1 MDSPKQSTLGAFRDF
16 AFKGN
21 VVDLAVGVVIGA
33 AFGKIVTGLV
43 DGLIMPLVGLL
54 LPSGHWREFVVHV
67 GRAEVKVGNLL
78 GLTLDFVIVA
88 FVLFLV
94 VQRIINHLKHH
105 DPAPADATFRDCPA
119 CLEKIQKKARRCKFC
134 TEVVEPEV
142 VVASPVVTA
151 SDMGAALPTAAK
163 AGATA

>member
-1 MDSPKQSTLGAFRDF
+1 MRDRCRRAHLCQSLHPACERPVCLTSLVIARAPRRGDRMDSPKQSTLGAFRDF

-67 GRAEVKVGNLL
+67 GR
-78 GLTLDFVIVA
+78 
-88 FVLFLV
+88 
-94 VQRIINHLKHH
+94 
-105 DPAPADATFRDCPA
+105 
-119 CLEKIQKKARRCKFC
+119 
-134 TEVVEPEV
+134 
-142 VVASPVVTA
+142 
-151 SDMGAALPTAAK
+151 
-163 AGATA
+163 